1 MDAITVTARRVWC
14 YALRYESLH
23 QLGRCLT
30 FPCDE
35 AGRIDL
41 DELPEPARN
50 NYLAARA
57 MVGRDFAHPVVEP
70 LAGASATA

>member
-1 MDAITVTARRVWC
+1 MDAVASTFRGVWR

-23 QLGRCLT
+23 HVGRCLS

-41 DELPEPARN
+41 DALPEPARI

-70 LAGASATA
+70 QAAA

>member
-1 MDAITVTARRVWC
+1 MDAAACNVRAVWR

-23 QLGRCLT
+23 QLGRCLS

-35 AGRIDL
+35 AGHIDL
-41 DELPEPARN
+41 DALPEPARN

-70 LAGASATA
+70 QANA

>member
-1 MDAITVTARRVWC
+1 MNAAASPLRGRWR

-23 QLGRCLT
+23 QLGRCLV

-35 AGRIDL
+35 TGRIDL
-41 DELPEPARN
+41 DTLPELARI

-57 MVGRDFAHPVVEP
+57 MVGRDFAHPVVERE
-70 LAGASATA
+70 ASAPAAV

>member
-1 MDAITVTARRVWC
+1 MNAAASTPHSNGR

-23 QLGRCLT
+23 QLGRCLL

-41 DELPEPARN
+41 DTLPELARI

-57 MVGRDFAHPVVEP
+57 MVGRDFAHPVVEAQ
-70 LAGASATA
+70 AGAPALS